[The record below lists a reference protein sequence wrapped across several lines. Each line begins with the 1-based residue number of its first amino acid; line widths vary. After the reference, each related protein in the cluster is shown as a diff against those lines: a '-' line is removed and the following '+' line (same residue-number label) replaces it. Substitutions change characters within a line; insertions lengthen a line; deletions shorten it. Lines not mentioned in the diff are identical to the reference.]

1 MLISRDATELVL
13 QPLEAIMFK
22 VNDMAEDPFQILKF
36 NEDNNIQNTKDK
48 DRNKIEYETM
58 ILDNAITK
66 IGSLLLLGFGEAGSR
81 LVSDMISKEGELKMS
96 SGK

>member
-1 MLISRDATELVL
+1 MENYTPTTRGMRYNYR
-13 QPLEAIMFK
+13 AI
-22 VNDMAEDPFQILKF
+22 AEDPFQILKF